1 MPTTPA
7 LGIATGRLIAG
18 LTVRVTRSGSHGD
31 KDDEEGVVVKELTS
45 HLLNKE
51 AELARTREELEARC
65 SRLSDELREAKEKSS
80 SLALNLE
87 AASAKSADL
96 AEQLQLAIVSRDLLS
111 NELAQ
116 LRPLAHAVDIQ
127 NADGVLAYLDAVENA
142 KRHQAEAVRA
152 QAAAEEIQTRYD
164 ELNELQT
171 SVIKDNTRLYERNA
185 ELEARAEKFDG
196 EINNLN
202 EEWKKKLEKEKL
214 EWDEAVSN
222 LL

>member
-1 MPTTPA
+1 MAVNRLNETLDKPVQ
-7 LGIATGRLIAG
+7 TG
-18 LTVRVTRSGSHGD
+18 
-31 KDDEEGVVVKELTS
+31 
-45 HLLNKE
+45 
-51 AELARTREELEARC
+51 
-65 SRLSDELREAKEKSS
+65 SS

-87 AASAKSADL
+87 TATAKSAEL

-152 QAAAEEIQTRYD
+152 QATAEEIQSRYD

-214 EWDEAVSN
+214 EWDEAHREIETECAQMKKQLVDLQDVLATVTRDATENSRRSN
-222 LL
+222 DPLSTYSLF